1 LERSNSGSLVNFFSH
16 AAIARSYSSEPLFV
30 FGSMLPDFV
39 SMVRAR
45 APLVRELTLEAGVHF
60 HHTTDAAFHEL
71 PTFRRLCA
79 WSLAELAARDVPR
92 GPSRGIAHVGVELLL
107 DAYLSRN
114 EASRSAYLAA
124 LAAGAEAAASS
135 SVEFQSEDEAARFC
149 ELGSVLLAR
158 GVSSDASAALVL
170 SRLRS
175 TLARRPRLAIPAS
188 AEPRVLEWVEMASA
202 RVVASAEPLLA
213 ELHAELKT

>member
-1 LERSNSGSLVNFFSH
+1 MNFFSH
-16 AAIARSYSSEPLFV
+16 AAVARSYSDEPLFV

-45 APLVRELTLEAGVHF
+45 PPLVRDEALLAGVRF
-60 HHTTDAAFHEL
+60 HHATDAAFHEL
-71 PTFRRLCA
+71 RAFRELCA
-79 WSLAELAARDVPR
+79 WSLSELAARDVPR

-107 DAYLSRN
+107 DAYLSQS
-114 EASRSAYLAA
+114 EGSRRAYVGA
-124 LAAGAEAAASS
+124 LAAGAEAGERGAVA
-135 SVEFQSEDEAARFC
+135 FQSDSEAARFA
-149 ELGSVLLAR
+149 ELGGALLAR
-158 GVSSDASAALVL
+158 GVSSDVSSALVL

-175 TLARRPRLAIPAS
+175 TLARRPRLAIPAF

-213 ELHAELKT
+213 ELHAELKK